1 MVCTFFGHRDTPSE
15 VRDKLQAVLI
25 DLIENHSADTFYI
38 GNNGSFDAMAREILA
53 NLKRKYTYI
62 DFVVVLAY
70 MPRTKENEYEV
81 DYETVYPEGL
91 EDVPPK
97 FAISKRNEWLI
108 EISDTVITYVERSWG
123 GASRFKKLAEKRGKA
138 VINLI

>member
-1 MVCTFFGHRDTPSE
+1 MVCTFFGHRDTPTE
-15 VRDKLQAVLI
+15 IRDKLQAVLI
-25 DLIENHSADTFYI
+25 DLIENHSVDTFYI

-53 NLKRKYTYI
+53 KLKRKYTYI

-108 EISDTVITYVERSWG
+108 ENSDTVITYVERSWG